1 MCPQPSRRTRAR
13 SFGPVAAQY
22 EHGRPGYS
30 REAIDWALGSK
41 PLQVLD
47 LGAGTGKLTAAI
59 ADAGH
64 RVIALEPLSQMRET
78 LIANLPAVTVL
89 DAGAEEIPLED
100 GSVDAV
106 LAGAAFHWFDRTRA
120 LPEIVRVL
128 RAPGTFAL
136 FGNAFDRSV
145 RWVAHLGELLGSPRL
160 GHRGHWPSS
169 SELGWYFDS
178 VDDRQFSHEQLVD
191 PSRLQDLANSR
202 SSVATLPPE
211 RRQELLRSVAR
222 LWETEPEL
230 IGRTEASLPWRND
243 VRVCRGLCGSAG

>member
-1 MCPQPSRRTRAR
+1 
-13 SFGPVAAQY
+13 VAAQY

-30 REAIDWALGSK
+30 REAIGWALGST

-47 LGAGTGKLTAAI
+47 LGAGTGKLTGAI

-64 RVIALEPLSQMRET
+64 RVIALEPLSQMREI

-89 DAGAEEIPLED
+89 DASAEQIPLAD

-106 LAGAAFHWFDRTRA
+106 LAGAAFHWFDRARA

-145 RWVAHLGELLGSPRL
+145 RWVAQLGELLGSPRL
-160 GHRGHWPSS
+160 GRRGHWPSPT
-169 SELGWYFDS
+169 ELGLYFDS
-178 VDDRQFSHEQLVD
+178 VEDRRFSHEQLVD
-191 PSRLQDLANSR
+191 PSRLEHLASSR
-202 SSVATLPPE
+202 SSVATLPHE
-211 RRQELLRSVAR
+211 RRQELLSSVAG

-230 IGRTEASLPWRND
+230 IGRTEATLRWRND
-243 VRVCRGLCGSAG
+243 VRVCRGLCAGAGPGAAG